1 MFMSLQNLITDVFC
15 STEEIVME
23 VPHYPD
29 SRTLGLADKAL
40 LDGVFNHLQPR
51 ISELTFACLY
61 LFRTAHSY
69 RLTMVGTALVV
80 LAKGYDGVPYFL
92 PPLTGDRGEV
102 SDRLLTEGVTMYG
115 ADDAFVAGFLQGNNL
130 EITEDRDNCDY
141 LYLKSDLA
149 ELPGNR
155 YHKKKN
161 RINYFADRHE
171 CTIEPYS
178 GKQLEGCLRLLE
190 EWRRVRSGIES
201 RSIVLE
207 TEAAREGLMKA
218 SELGLEGL
226 VALVEG
232 EVKAFALGE
241 RLNRET
247 AVCHFEKADPFLDG
261 LYQLIDREFNRRLFP
276 DCTYVNREQDLGEP
290 NLRESKLSYHPV
302 ELVRK
307 FRVRQV

>member
-1 MFMSLQNLITDVFC
+1 
-15 STEEIVME
+15 ME

-29 SRTLGLADKAL
+29 SRTLELADKPL
-40 LDGVFNHLQPR
+40 LDGVFTEIRPR

-69 RLTMVGTALVV
+69 RLTMVGGALVV

-92 PPLTGDRGEV
+92 PPLSGERGEA
-102 SDRLLTEGVTMYG
+102 SDRLLTEGLTLYG
-115 ADDAFVAGFLQGNNL
+115 ADDAFIAMYLQGKNL
-130 EITEDRDNCDY
+130 EIDEDRDNFDY

-161 RINYFADRHE
+161 RISYFTGKHE
-171 CTIEPYS
+171 FTIEPYS
-178 GKQLEGCLRLLE
+178 GKQLEGSLGLLD
-190 EWRRVRSGIES
+190 EWRRVRSGIEN

-207 TEAAREGLMKA
+207 TEAAREGLIKA

-232 EVKAFALGE
+232 EVKAFVLGE
-241 RLNRET
+241 RLNLET

-261 LYQLIDREFNRRLFP
+261 LYQLIDREFNRRLFT
-276 DCTYVNREQDLGEP
+276 DCTYANREQDLGEP
-290 NLRESKLSYHPV
+290 NLRETKLSYHPV

-307 FRVRQV
+307 LRVRRV